1 MRTSTFNYIKDI
13 LADYYKTDEY
23 IKKREEE
30 LRYPYKETDLN
41 ADIQGKGTISVPTER
56 LLITIE
62 RDKRLA
68 QLERNKRVI
77 DNTLDSS
84 CKDTKIIIKEL
95 YMKRRQQYTLEGLV
109 QNKLIF
115 CSKRTAQRLRTNF
128 FEEIA
133 SELGLEI

>member
-30 LRYPYKETDLN
+30 LRYPYKESDLN
-41 ADIQGKGTISVPTER
+41 RDIQGKGTVSAPTER
-56 LLITIE
+56 LMITIE
-62 RDKRLA
+62 QDKRLA
-68 QLERNKRVI
+68 QLERNKKVI
-77 DNTLDSS
+77 DDTLDNS
-84 CKDTKIIIKEL
+84 CKDTQIIIKEL
-95 YMKRRQQYTLEGLV
+95 YMKKRQQYTLEGLV
-109 QNKLIF
+109 QNQLIF

-128 FEEIA
+128 FKEIA